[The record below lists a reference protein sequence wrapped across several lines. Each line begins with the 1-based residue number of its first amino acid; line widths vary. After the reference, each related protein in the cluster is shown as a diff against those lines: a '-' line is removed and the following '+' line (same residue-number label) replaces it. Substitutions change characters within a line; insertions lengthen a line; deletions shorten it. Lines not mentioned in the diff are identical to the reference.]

1 MFPIL
6 FEIPNALDMPG
17 GFLAG
22 EVVFGVLCGLLWL
35 YRALKGR
42 KDWVTS
48 AANMGGFL
56 VLLHVGLSWAMG
68 EQRSVTI
75 YSFGV
80 VIILGFFAGASYL
93 VRRTRPL
100 RLDDKRV
107 FDWAFWMLVV
117 GIVGSRI
124 FYALINYELFADN
137 KMEVFRI
144 WNGGLVWYGGLIPAA
159 LVAFPLLRRYK
170 LPALHVADLG
180 AAAVM
185 LALGIGRW
193 ACFLAGDDYGRPTD
207 AWWGIRF
214 YEGSHGRPLVD
225 RALYGVALHPTQ
237 LLMSVTCLWI
247 FFLTDQVRRRA
258 RQAGTAFGTMLIL
271 YAVTRSVLIEPLR
284 GDFVERNPRYSLHA
298 AATITVT
305 KGEASP
311 ALRFERGMAV
321 RDAGGRSGSLLDGL
335 DLPAGKATGTL
346 HAITDEPAA
355 PRRSLLGS
363 APPEWNVLVPE
374 GTPSGVEFDSRTRTY
389 ASDLPV
395 PPGYVSTSQW
405 ISIVVVLAG
414 VGIILLC
421 RRLKLPPYAEAVK
434 QAQAEAS

>member
-1 MFPIL
+1 VYPIL
-6 FEIPNALDMPG
+6 FEIPNALNLPG
-17 GFLAG
+17 GVLAG
-22 EVVFGVLCGLLWL
+22 EIAFGVVCGLLWL
-35 YRALKGR
+35 YRTLRGQ
-42 KDWVTS
+42 KDWLTS

-80 VIILGFFAGASYL
+80 VIILGFFAGATYL
-93 VRRTRPL
+93 VRLTRPL

-247 FFLTDQVRRRA
+247 FFCTDQVRRRA
-258 RQAGTAFGTMLIL
+258 RQAGTAFGAMLIL
-271 YAVTRSVLIEPLR
+271 YAVTRSVIIEPLR

-298 AATITVT
+298 AAIITVT
-305 KGEASP
+305 KGDASP
-311 ALRFERGMAV
+311 AVRFERGMAV
-321 RDAGGRSGSLLDGL
+321 RDAGGRTGTLLDAI

-346 HAITDEPAA
+346 HAITDDPA
-355 PRRSLLGS
+355 PSRKSLLGNV
-363 APPEWNVLVPE
+363 PPEWNVVAPP
-374 GTPSGVEFDSRTRTY
+374 GTPPGVDFQSRTRAY
-389 ASDLPV
+389 GSDLPV

-405 ISIVVVLAG
+405 ISILVVLAG
-414 VGIILLC
+414 TGIILLA
-421 RRLKLPPYAEAVK
+421 RRAKIPPYAAAVE
-434 QAQAEAS
+434 QARTASA